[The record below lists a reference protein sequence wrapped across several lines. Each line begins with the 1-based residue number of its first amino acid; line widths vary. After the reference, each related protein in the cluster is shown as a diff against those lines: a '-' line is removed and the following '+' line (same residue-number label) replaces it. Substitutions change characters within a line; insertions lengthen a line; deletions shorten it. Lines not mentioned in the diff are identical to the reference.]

1 MTEQTQPGAT
11 NGRATPLML
20 PALTLGLALAL
31 MLTAFAPAARAQEEA
46 PGPVNERLPVA
57 FEAENPCT
65 GEALFV
71 EGTLHLVGRTT
82 EDAAGGLH
90 LMGHSNLEGKATSAS
105 GAGYVLVPGGNN
117 PVSVRS
123 GALQTLASHS
133 KFVRQGEG
141 VAADDFAS
149 SWIFHLTVDAEGN
162 IDPVVDKF
170 ASECR

>member
-1 MTEQTQPGAT
+1 MKEQTHREAT
-11 NGRATPLML
+11 SGRATPLL
-20 PALTLGLALAL
+20 LAALTLGFTLAL
-31 MLTAFAPAARAQEEA
+31 MLAAFAPAAWAQEA
-46 PGPVNERLPVA
+46 PQPVNERLPVA
-57 FEAENPCT
+57 FEVENPCT

-105 GAGYVLVPGGNN
+105 GARYVLVSGGNN

-123 GALQTLASHS
+123 GALQTLASHT

-141 VAADDFAS
+141 VAADDFVT
-149 SWIFHLTVDAEGN
+149 SWIFHLTVDTEGN
-162 IDPVVDKF
+162 IDLVVDKF
-170 ASECR
+170 TSECR